1 MFVLNILWA
10 LFPAECSLSVLFG
23 YSCFYLRKI
32 NVMYP
37 DNLKQHIDRINQFAS
52 RLVRPVRI
60 MEVCGTHTVTAC
72 RSGLR
77 ALLPGNLKLLSGPGC
92 PVCVTPSDYID
103 RAILLSRRPGVV
115 IATFGDLLRVPGSL
129 GTLELEKAK
138 GAQIKIVYSPLDALE
153 LADKQKD
160 KKIVFL
166 GVGFETTAPGIAWV
180 VKMAA
185 EKRILNISV
194 LGAIKTMPNAM
205 AALLNAGDVGIDGF
219 ICPGHVSAIIGTHPY
234 EFICREHH
242 LPCVIAGFEPYDM
255 VVAIEMLLDQI
266 ISGKAEV
273 QNEYHRSVSEEGNR
287 KAKHLIEDTFDPVDV
302 EWRGLGIVPKSGLKL
317 KGEYRNYDA
326 MLCFP
331 SFDVPVVVNRPECL
345 CGEVLR
351 GRVTP
356 DECPLFGNECTP
368 SVPFGACMVSSE
380 GTCAAYYKYCR
391 RGGMARKELLS
402 QSAQSAQR
410 GAKDDRCAPCDLP
423 AEGGAV

>member
-1 MFVLNILWA
+1 MKSDDF
-10 LFPAECSLSVLFG
+10 
-23 YSCFYLRKI
+23 
-32 NVMYP
+32 
-37 DNLKQHIDRINQFAS
+37 KQCLDRIDAAMG
-52 RLVRPVRI
+52 RLARPVRI

-77 ALLPGNLKLLSGPGC
+77 ALLPENLKLLSGPGC
-92 PVCVTPSDYID
+92 PVCVTPSAYID
-103 RAILLSRRPGVV
+103 QAILLSRQPDVV
-115 IATFGDLLRVPGSL
+115 LATFGDLLRVPGSL
-129 GTLELEKAK
+129 GTLEFAKAK
-138 GAQIKIVYSPLDALE
+138 GAEVNVVYSALDALE
-153 LADKQKD
+153 TADKKKD
-160 KKIVFL
+160 KKTVFL
-166 GVGFETTAPGIAWV
+166 GVGFETTAPGIAWTV
-180 VKMAA
+180 RMAA
-185 EKRILNISV
+185 EKGMSNFNV
-194 LGAIKTMPNAM
+194 LGALKTMPYAM

-219 ICPGHVSAIIGTHPY
+219 ICPGHVSAIIGTRPY
-234 EFICREHH
+234 EFICRQYH
-242 LPCVIAGFEPYDM
+242 LPCVIAGFEPFDM
-255 VVAIEMLLDQI
+255 VLAIEKLLDQI
-266 ISGKAEV
+266 VFKRAEV

-391 RGGMARKELLS
+391 RGGKARKELLS